1 MEIEK
6 KKKKKK
12 KTLIDIWVQ
21 VYYEFDWKF
30 QDKNTIMYVE
40 FNFIKIKI
48 IKNLRNV
55 VFFFFF
61 QILVMFLVNIYN
73 NWMLRSVPSVNLSGK
88 SEVNFR

>member
-1 MEIEK
+1 M
-6 KKKKKK
+6 
-12 KTLIDIWVQ
+12 Q
-21 VYYEFDWKF
+21 VYYELDWKV
-30 QDKNTIMYVE
+30 QDKNIIMYVE

-61 QILVMFLVNIYN
+61 QILVMFLMNIYN

>member
-1 MEIEK
+1 M
-6 KKKKKK
+6 
-12 KTLIDIWVQ
+12 Q

-55 VFFFFF
+55 VFFF
-61 QILVMFLVNIYN
+61 
-73 NWMLRSVPSVNLSGK
+73 SS
-88 SEVNFR
+88 NFGYVFGEYI